1 MYLPLH
7 PGDWFSQNVW
17 LGYNLVF
24 SNLNPDLIVVDHSA
38 R

>member
-7 PGDWFSQNVW
+7 PGDWFTQNVW

-24 SNLNPDLIVVDHSA
+24 SNLKPDLIVVDHSA